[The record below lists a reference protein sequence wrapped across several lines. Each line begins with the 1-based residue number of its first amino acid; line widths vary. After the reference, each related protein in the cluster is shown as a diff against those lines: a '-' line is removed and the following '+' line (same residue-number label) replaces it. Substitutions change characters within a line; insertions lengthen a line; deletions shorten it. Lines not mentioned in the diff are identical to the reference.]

1 MATSNPPREFQSSL
15 SEVASDDEPAKSRRG
30 RRLRRL
36 LTDRLSIVGLLIVTT
51 MLGLAL
57 AAPWIA
63 PHDPAEQNVMNRLSE
78 VSGTHPL
85 GTDHLGRD
93 VLSRLLFGARWSLG
107 IAASASVIV
116 MVIGVTAGIVAG
128 YYGRFIDAALM
139 RLVDVLLAFPDIVLV
154 LAVVGTLGGGAQNL
168 LLALVAFSWVGY
180 ARVVRG
186 LVLSI
191 REREFVLAS
200 RGLGGTDLR
209 IMLRHVLPNV
219 VSPVMVLVSLRTGG
233 VILAVAALG
242 FFGIGVS
249 PPTPEW
255 GTMLNQARP
264 FISTAPQLLFYPG
277 AAITV
282 AVLGFNLLGDGLRDV
297 LDPHTNF

>member
-1 MATSNPPREFQSSL
+1 MKPQ
-15 SEVASDDEPAKSRRG
+15 RG

-36 LTDRLSIVGLLIVTT
+36 LGDRLSVVGLIIVAV
-51 MLGLAL
+51 MLGLAVV
-57 AAPWIA
+57 APWIA
-63 PHDPAEQNVMNRLSE
+63 PYDPHSQDVVNRLAENSAE
-78 VSGTHPL
+78 HPL

-107 IAASASVIV
+107 IAAIASLSV
-116 MVIGVTAGIVAG
+116 MLIGVTVGIVAG
-128 YYGRFIDAALM
+128 YYGKYVDAVIM
-139 RLVDVLLAFPDIVLV
+139 RVVDVLLAFPDIVLV
-154 LAVVGTLGGGAQNL
+154 LAIVGTLGGGAQNL

-186 LVLSI
+186 LVLAI
-191 REREFVLAS
+191 REQEFVLAS
-200 RGLGGTDLR
+200 MGLGGTDLR
-209 IMLRHVLPNV
+209 IMIRHILPNV
-219 VSPVMVLVSLRTGG
+219 ISPVMVLVSLRTGG

-264 FISTAPQLLFYPG
+264 FISTAPQLLLYPG
-277 AAITV
+277 AAITI

-297 LDPHTNF
+297 LDPHTTMR